1 LLSLRARVEE
11 SRNRFSDE
19 AFGDFFQ
26 RRVAG
31 EIDEAALLMDCFIR
45 VARTLTPVPK
55 SDTIHLFLNEILK
68 RDYGILEGKQ
78 IHLSREFEED
88 LPETTLPDRHLRFV
102 LDSILQYAFAAIP
115 SRGGMRI
122 VTKSSPAEKGPEND
136 LNPAA
141 SVSKRL
147 EIRVTLSGQ
156 ETGIDEAGRTLRTPL
171 FKTEGF
177 TPLELRLAGQMVRGN
192 HGVMGFKADEKTG
205 ETSILLSLFVERRK
219 FLNES
224 SVMKPGQEDAR
235 I

>member
-68 RDYGILEGKQ
+68 GDHGILEEKQ
-78 IHLSREFEED
+78 IHLSKEFEED

-102 LDSILQYAFAAIP
+102 LDSILQYAFTAIP
-115 SRGGMRI
+115 SRSGVRI
-122 VTKSSPAEKGPEND
+122 VTKSSLAEKGPEND
-136 LNPAA
+136 PNPAA
-141 SVSKRL
+141 SGGKRL

-156 ETGIDEAGRTLRTPL
+156 GTRIDETGRTLRTSP
-171 FKTEGF
+171 FKTERF
-177 TPLELRLAGQMVRGN
+177 TPLELRLAEQMVRRN
-192 HGVMGFKADEKTG
+192 HGVMEFKADEETG
-205 ETSILLSLFVERRK
+205 ETSILLRLPVERRK
-219 FLNES
+219 FLNDS
-224 SVMKPGQEDAR
+224 SIMGPGVEDAR